1 MLSLWASVQKSVMV
15 IDMVKRQTLTF
26 ESFADDL
33 WRMGKQ
39 LTPGFICAP
48 AWVNLRCRDG
58 ELQLQ
63 WGFDIGSASDPV
75 DLDRQQWRR
84 VRTTRDFLH
93 RFLKLADA
101 PAKNIETFARRFG
114 VLAICQDHGLPVSH
128 QEGCLPLGFAD
139 DDCHE
144 PLKHWREYA
153 ARMRAV
159 HEIARELRAGRIGQD
174 SDWWVLYPHF
184 EKNQPFSNI
193 WVDETARNWRARKR
207 QQALLL
213 ARHQL
218 CSEMDKLLK
227 LADVALALEWQ
238 GAARL
243 KGLPRPAQWVVRL
256 RYGHWLNLFGA
267 LVVQLLLEVC
277 DSGEDVYFC
286 SGCGSSYTC
295 EGRHPNASQNNYC
308 PSCQSDKVPQKEAD
322 QRRRRRMREAR
333 LLHDRGVSMQRI
345 AQRLNTKPD
354 NVARWL
360 KTRDRKPRR

>member
-1 MLSLWASVQKSVMV
+1 MV
-15 IDMVKRQTLTF
+15 FDMVDIQTLTP
-26 ESFADDL
+26 ESLADDL
-33 WRMGKQ
+33 RRMGRQ
-39 LTPGFICAP
+39 LTPGYICAP
-48 AWVNLRCRDG
+48 TWVQLRSQDG
-58 ELQLQ
+58 EEQLQ
-63 WGFDIGSASDPV
+63 WGFDMSSARDPI
-75 DLDRQQWRR
+75 DLDREQWRR
-84 VRTTRDFLH
+84 VRATRDLLQ

-101 PAKNIETFARRFG
+101 PAKDIEHFAKRFG
-114 VLAICQDHGLPVSH
+114 VLAICQDHSLPVSH

-139 DDCHE
+139 DCHE
-144 PLKHWREYA
+144 PLRHWREYA

-218 CSEMDKLLK
+218 CSEMDNLLK
-227 LADVALALEWQ
+227 LADVALGLEWQ
-238 GAARL
+238 RAARS

-286 SGCGSSYTC
+286 SGCRSSYTC
-295 EGRHPNASQNNYC
+295 ESRHPNASQNNYC

-333 LLHDRGVSMQRI
+333 VLHDQGIPLRQI
-345 AQRLNTKPD
+345 AQRLKTKPD

-360 KTRDRKPRR
+360 KKRVRGSGG